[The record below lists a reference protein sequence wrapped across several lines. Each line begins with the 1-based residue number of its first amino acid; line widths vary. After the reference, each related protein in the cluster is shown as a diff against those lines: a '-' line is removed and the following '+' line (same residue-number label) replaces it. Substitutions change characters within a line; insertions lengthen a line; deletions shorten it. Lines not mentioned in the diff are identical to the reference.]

1 MPSNK
6 SQRSNDFFFP
16 QPPWPQMPNFPNY
29 NPYNYPSYPNQLF
42 DPMEMQMKKFL
53 ELELMKRKLERPTY
67 KPKDK
72 YQPMRQLLKTVEE
85 IQEVRSRG
93 TPNIYQAE
101 YDNDRYKSP
110 LRSEY
115 FYKNILNNRPDSYQK
130 YKNDKIGNF
139 EVKDFFLPNNKKY

>member
-1 MPSNK
+1 
-6 SQRSNDFFFP
+6 
-16 QPPWPQMPNFPNY
+16 
-29 NPYNYPSYPNQLF
+29 
-42 DPMEMQMKKFL
+42 MEMQMKKFL